1 MFNIILA
8 TDNNG
13 GIGFKNKLP
22 WHFSTDFRFF
32 NTITSN
38 TNNIL
43 EKSIVIM
50 GRKTYESLPK
60 EYRPLPNRI
69 NIVITR
75 DKSYQAKGCLVVN
88 SLEEALRKADNDK
101 EIFIIGGGQI
111 YREGLK
117 FAERIYLTKIH
128 KNISGDTYFPK
139 LNKFWKLV
147 DEEEKS
153 GFSFLTYVYD
163 N

>member
-1 MFNIILA
+1 MINIIVA
-8 TDNNG
+8 TSENNV
-13 GIGFKNKLP
+13 IGRGNDIPWYIPEDLEHFKKL
-22 WHFSTDFRFF
+22 TTG
-32 NTITSN
+32 NT
-38 TNNIL
+38 
-43 EKSIVIM
+43 VIM

-88 SLEEALRKADNDK
+88 SLEDALRKADNDK

-128 KNISGDTYFPK
+128 KNIEGDTYFPK

-153 GFSFLTYVYD
+153 GFSFLTYIY
-163 N
+163 NN

>member
-1 MFNIILA
+1 MINIIVA
-8 TDNNG
+8 TSENNV
-13 GIGFKNKLP
+13 IGKGNDIPWYIPEDLEHFKKL
-22 WHFSTDFRFF
+22 TTG
-32 NTITSN
+32 NT
-38 TNNIL
+38 
-43 EKSIVIM
+43 VIM

-75 DKSYQAKGCLVVN
+75 DKTYQAKGCLVVN
-88 SLEEALRKADNDK
+88 SLEDAITKADNDR

-117 FAERIYLTKIH
+117 FADRIYLTKIH

>member
-1 MFNIILA
+1 MINIIVA
-8 TDNNG
+8 TSENNV
-13 GIGFKNKLP
+13 IGRGNDIPWYIPKDLEHFKKL
-22 WHFSTDFRFF
+22 TTG
-32 NTITSN
+32 NT
-38 TNNIL
+38 
-43 EKSIVIM
+43 VIM

-60 EYRPLPNRI
+60 EYRPLPNRV

-88 SLEEALRKADNDK
+88 SLEEALRKSDNNR

-128 KNISGDTYFPK
+128 KNIEGDTYFPK

-153 GFSFLTYVYD
+153 GFSFLTYIYD

>member
-1 MFNIILA
+1 MINIIVA
-8 TDNNG
+8 TSENNV
-13 GIGFKNKLP
+13 IGKGNDIPWYIPKDLEHFKKL
-22 WHFSTDFRFF
+22 TTG
-32 NTITSN
+32 NT
-38 TNNIL
+38 
-43 EKSIVIM
+43 VIM

-88 SLEEALRKADNDK
+88 SLEDALRKADNDK

>member
-1 MFNIILA
+1 MINIVVA
-8 TDNNG
+8 TSENNV
-13 GIGFKNKLP
+13 IGKGNDIPWYIPKDLEHFKKL
-22 WHFSTDFRFF
+22 TTG
-32 NTITSN
+32 NT
-38 TNNIL
+38 
-43 EKSIVIM
+43 VIM

-60 EYRPLPNRI
+60 EYRPLPNRF

-88 SLEEALRKADNDK
+88 SLEEALRKSDNNR

-128 KNISGDTYFPK
+128 KNIEGDTYFPK

-153 GFSFLTYVYD
+153 GFSFLTYIYD

>member
-1 MFNIILA
+1 MINIIVA
-8 TDNNG
+8 TSENNV
-13 GIGFKNKLP
+13 IGRGNDIPWYIPKDLEHFKKL
-22 WHFSTDFRFF
+22 TTG
-32 NTITSN
+32 NT
-38 TNNIL
+38 
-43 EKSIVIM
+43 VIM

-60 EYRPLPNRI
+60 EYRPLPNRF

-88 SLEEALRKADNDK
+88 NLEEALRKSDNNR

-128 KNISGDTYFPK
+128 KNIEGDTYFPK

-153 GFSFLTYVYD
+153 GFSFLTYIYD

>member
-1 MFNIILA
+1 MINIIVA
-8 TDNNG
+8 TSENNVIGKDNT
-13 GIGFKNKLP
+13 IP
-22 WHFSTDFRFF
+22 WHIPQDLENFKKLTIG
-32 NTITSN
+32 NT
-38 TNNIL
+38 
-43 EKSIVIM
+43 VVM

-60 EYRPLPNRI
+60 EYKPLPNRV
-69 NIVITR
+69 NIIISR
-75 DKSYQAKGCLVVN
+75 NKKYIAKGCLVVN
-88 SLEEALRKADNDK
+88 SLEDALRKADNDK

-117 FAERIYLTKIH
+117 FTERIYLTKIH
-128 KNISGDTYFPK
+128 NNIEGDIYFPK
-139 LNKFWKLV
+139 LNKFWELV

>member
-1 MFNIILA
+1 MINIIVA
-8 TDNNG
+8 TSENNV
-13 GIGFKNKLP
+13 IGKGNDIPWYIPEDLEHFKKL
-22 WHFSTDFRFF
+22 TTG
-32 NTITSN
+32 NT
-38 TNNIL
+38 
-43 EKSIVIM
+43 VIM

-88 SLEEALRKADNDK
+88 SLEDALRKADNDK

-128 KNISGDTYFPK
+128 NNIEGDTYFPK

>member
-1 MFNIILA
+1 MINIIVA
-8 TDNNG
+8 ISENNV
-13 GIGFKNKLP
+13 IGRGNDIPWYIPKDLEHFKKL
-22 WHFSTDFRFF
+22 TTG
-32 NTITSN
+32 NT
-38 TNNIL
+38 
-43 EKSIVIM
+43 VIM

-60 EYRPLPNRI
+60 EYRPLPNRV

-88 SLEEALRKADNDK
+88 SLEEALRKSDNNR

-128 KNISGDTYFPK
+128 KNIEGDTYFPK

-153 GFSFLTYVYD
+153 GFSFLTYIYD

>member
-1 MFNIILA
+1 MINIIVA
-8 TDNNG
+8 TSENNV
-13 GIGFKNKLP
+13 IGRGNDIPWYIPKDLEHFKKL
-22 WHFSTDFRFF
+22 TTG
-32 NTITSN
+32 NT
-38 TNNIL
+38 
-43 EKSIVIM
+43 VIM

-60 EYRPLPNRI
+60 EYRPLPNRF

-88 SLEEALRKADNDK
+88 SLEEALRKSDNNR

-128 KNISGDTYFPK
+128 KNIEGDTYFPK

-153 GFSFLTYVYD
+153 GFSFLTYIYD

>member
-1 MFNIILA
+1 MINIIVA
-8 TDNNG
+8 TSENNV
-13 GIGFKNKLP
+13 IGRGNDIPWYIPEDLEHFKKL
-22 WHFSTDFRFF
+22 TTG
-32 NTITSN
+32 NT
-38 TNNIL
+38 
-43 EKSIVIM
+43 VIM

-88 SLEEALRKADNDK
+88 SLEDALRKADNDK

-128 KNISGDTYFPK
+128 KNIEGDTYFPK

-153 GFSFLTYVYD
+153 GFSFLTYIYD

>member
-1 MFNIILA
+1 MVNIIVA
-8 TDNNG
+8 TSENNV
-13 GIGFKNKLP
+13 IGRGNDIPWYIPKDLEHFKKL
-22 WHFSTDFRFF
+22 TTG
-32 NTITSN
+32 NT
-38 TNNIL
+38 
-43 EKSIVIM
+43 VIM

-60 EYRPLPNRI
+60 EYRPLPNRV

-88 SLEEALRKADNDK
+88 SLEEALRKSDNNR

>member
-1 MFNIILA
+1 MINIIVA
-8 TDNNG
+8 TSENNV
-13 GIGFKNKLP
+13 IGRGNDIPWYIPEDLEHFKKL
-22 WHFSTDFRFF
+22 TTG
-32 NTITSN
+32 NT
-38 TNNIL
+38 
-43 EKSIVIM
+43 VIM

-60 EYRPLPNRI
+60 EYRPLPNRV

-75 DKSYQAKGCLVVN
+75 DKNYQAKGCLVVN
-88 SLEEALRKADNDK
+88 NLEDALRKADNNR

-117 FAERIYLTKIH
+117 FADRIYLTKIH

>member
-1 MFNIILA
+1 MINIIVA
-8 TDNNG
+8 TSENNV
-13 GIGFKNKLP
+13 IGRGNDIPWYIPEDLEHFKKL
-22 WHFSTDFRFF
+22 TTG
-32 NTITSN
+32 NT
-38 TNNIL
+38 
-43 EKSIVIM
+43 VIM

-60 EYRPLPNRI
+60 EYRPLPNRV

-75 DKSYQAKGCLVVN
+75 DKNYQAKGCLVVN
-88 SLEEALRKADNDK
+88 NLEDAFRKADNNR

-117 FAERIYLTKIH
+117 FADRIYLTKIH

>member
-1 MFNIILA
+1 MINIIVA
-8 TDNNG
+8 TSENNV
-13 GIGFKNKLP
+13 IGRGNDIPWYIPEDLEHFKKL
-22 WHFSTDFRFF
+22 TTG
-32 NTITSN
+32 NT
-38 TNNIL
+38 
-43 EKSIVIM
+43 VIM

-88 SLEEALRKADNDK
+88 SLEDALRKADNDK

-128 KNISGDTYFPK
+128 NNIEGDTYFPK

>member
-1 MFNIILA
+1 MINIIVA
-8 TDNNG
+8 TSENNV
-13 GIGFKNKLP
+13 IGRGNDIPWYIPEDLEHFKKL
-22 WHFSTDFRFF
+22 TTG
-32 NTITSN
+32 NT
-38 TNNIL
+38 
-43 EKSIVIM
+43 VIM

-60 EYRPLPNRI
+60 EYRPLPNRV

-88 SLEEALRKADNDK
+88 SLEEALRKSDNNR

-117 FAERIYLTKIH
+117 FADRIYLTKIH

>member
-1 MFNIILA
+1 MINIIVA
-8 TDNNG
+8 TSENNV
-13 GIGFKNKLP
+13 IGSGNDIPWYIPEDLEHFKKL
-22 WHFSTDFRFF
+22 TTG
-32 NTITSN
+32 NT
-38 TNNIL
+38 
-43 EKSIVIM
+43 VIM

-88 SLEEALRKADNDK
+88 SLEDALRKADNDK

-128 KNISGDTYFPK
+128 KNIEGDTYFPK

>member
-1 MFNIILA
+1 MINIIVA
-8 TDNNG
+8 TSENNV
-13 GIGFKNKLP
+13 IGKGNDIPWYIPKDLEHFKKL
-22 WHFSTDFRFF
+22 TTG
-32 NTITSN
+32 NT
-38 TNNIL
+38 
-43 EKSIVIM
+43 VIM

-88 SLEEALRKADNDK
+88 SLEDALRKADNDK

-128 KNISGDTYFPK
+128 NNIEGDTYFPK

>member
-1 MFNIILA
+1 MINIIVA
-8 TDNNG
+8 TSENNV
-13 GIGFKNKLP
+13 IGKGNDIPWYIPKDLEHFKKL
-22 WHFSTDFRFF
+22 TTG
-32 NTITSN
+32 NT
-38 TNNIL
+38 
-43 EKSIVIM
+43 VIM

-75 DKSYQAKGCLVVN
+75 DKSYQAKGYLVVN
-88 SLEEALRKADNDK
+88 SLEDALRKADNDR